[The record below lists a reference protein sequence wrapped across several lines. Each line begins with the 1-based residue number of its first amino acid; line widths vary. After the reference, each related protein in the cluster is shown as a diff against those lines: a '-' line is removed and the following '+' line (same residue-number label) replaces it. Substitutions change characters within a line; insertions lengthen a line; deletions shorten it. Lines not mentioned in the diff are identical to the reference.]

1 VENEPGI
8 REQRLRQILRDLER
22 SLSQAIAES
31 PEIGE
36 SLRRIHDEG
45 FELQMVFECKSTPEE
60 RSADEAIEEPT
71 TTKPPARRSRRAVQ
85 PVFRIHGEDLAF
97 LRSIGIDPTRRR
109 GAR

>member
-1 VENEPGI
+1 VDEPGI

-22 SLSQAIAES
+22 SLSHLIAES

-45 FELQMVFECKSTPEE
+45 FELQMVFECKSTPDEQG
-60 RSADEAIEEPT
+60 ADEAPTEPA
-71 TTKPPARRSRRAVQ
+71 TKPSARRPRRAVQ

>member
-1 VENEPGI
+1 VDEPGI

-60 RSADEAIEEPT
+60 PT
-71 TTKPPARRSRRAVQ
+71 AEGATTPATTPPARRSRRAVQ

>member
-1 VENEPGI
+1 VDEPGI

-22 SLSQAIAES
+22 SLSHLIAES

-45 FELQMVFECKSTPEE
+45 FELQMVFECKSTPDEQ
-60 RSADEAIEEPT
+60 SADEAPT
-71 TTKPPARRSRRAVQ
+71 APAATKPSARRPRRAVQ

>member
-1 VENEPGI
+1 VDEPI
-8 REQRLRQILRDLER
+8 LREQRLRQILRELER
-22 SLSQAIAES
+22 ALSQAIADS

-36 SLRRIHDEG
+36 SLRRIQEEG
-45 FELQMVFECKSTPEE
+45 FELQMVFECKTAS
-60 RSADEAIEEPT
+60 EPT
-71 TTKPPARRSRRAVQ
+71 DETGPAPPPRRARRSVQ

>member
-1 VENEPGI
+1 VDEPGI
-8 REQRLRQILRDLER
+8 RERRLRQILRDLER

-45 FELQMVFECKSTPEE
+45 FELQMVFECKSTP
-60 RSADEAIEEPT
+60 DEQAAEATEEPLA
-71 TTKPPARRSRRAVQ
+71 TKPPARRPRRPVQ

>member
-1 VENEPGI
+1 VDEPGI
-8 REQRLRQILRDLER
+8 RERRLRQILRDLER

-60 RSADEAIEEPT
+60 QESEPT
-71 TTKPPARRSRRAVQ
+71 SVAPDAPAPARRPRRAVQ

>member
-1 VENEPGI
+1 VDEPGI

-22 SLSQAIAES
+22 SLSHLIAES

-45 FELQMVFECKSTPEE
+45 FELQMVFECKSTPDEQ
-60 RSADEAIEEPT
+60 SADTPTEPAA
-71 TTKPPARRSRRAVQ
+71 TKPSARRPRRAVQ

>member
-1 VENEPGI
+1 VDEPGI

-45 FELQMVFECKSTPEE
+45 FELQMVFECKSTPDEQA
-60 RSADEAIEEPT
+60 ADET
-71 TTKPPARRSRRAVQ
+71 TEKPPVTKPSARRPRRAVQ

>member
-1 VENEPGI
+1 MDEPRI
-8 REQRLRQILRDLER
+8 RERRLRQILRDLER

-60 RSADEAIEEPT
+60 SAEEAPAEPAESKT
-71 TTKPPARRSRRAVQ
+71 PARRARRAVQ

>member
-1 VENEPGI
+1 MDEPGI

-60 RSADEAIEEPT
+60 PADEAAPT
-71 TTKPPARRSRRAVQ
+71 PATTPPARRQRRAVQ

>member
-1 VENEPGI
+1 AVDEPGI
-8 REQRLRQILRDLER
+8 RERRLRQILRDLER
-22 SLSQAIAES
+22 SLSEAIAES

-45 FELQMVFECKSTPEE
+45 FELQMVFECKSTPDETTAETEE
-60 RSADEAIEEPT
+60 SALDAPR
-71 TTKPPARRSRRAVQ
+71 PARRPRRAAQ